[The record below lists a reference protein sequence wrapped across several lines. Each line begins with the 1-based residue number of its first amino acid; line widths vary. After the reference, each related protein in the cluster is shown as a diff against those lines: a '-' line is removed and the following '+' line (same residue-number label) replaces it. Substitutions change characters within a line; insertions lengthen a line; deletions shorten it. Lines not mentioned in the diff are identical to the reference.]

1 MIGKGAAKI
10 SAEVK
15 SLLTYVARDDP
26 HPDCPAFG
34 VWHIVR
40 GWAAGIDAT
49 QHAKYVSKFARTRVL
64 CSVNSYRQRMR
75 SKAWLVAAFAATSV
89 ALSPAL
95 SACGGIRATFPTK
108 TVTATAAPSTTPTT
122 SQQDAVRAWHNA
134 ALVPLQEI
142 RDASD
147 KIVKAAEAFDLTSM
161 GIACQEQHDAVEQV
175 QQHMPSPDPDL
186 TAQLQK
192 ALGDYS
198 AATTICTTAVENRNF
213 DDFAQGATLLHEANT
228 YMDNAAQILATD
240 LGESPNSAVPS
251 LSASSNTVNT
261 ADPETAL
268 QQLQQIANSDRPFVT
283 ANLTNWWVPQLS
295 SKRPGVHDDGVD
307 WDNARTLQEHR
318 QLRQK
323 YPGDEVRLL
332 WSGDW
337 STFSAP
343 DFWVTVAGVTFPESS
358 GALAWCRSHDLD
370 SHHCAAKIVSTTHPI
385 DGSTAYN

>member
-1 MIGKGAAKI
+1 MTRSIAAPAPL
-10 SAEVK
+10 SAAV
-15 SLLTYVARDDP
+15 
-26 HPDCPAFG
+26 G
-34 VWHIVR
+34 
-40 GWAAGIDAT
+40 
-49 QHAKYVSKFARTRVL
+49 
-64 CSVNSYRQRMR
+64 
-75 SKAWLVAAFAATSV
+75 SKAWLGAAFAVASV

-95 SACGGIRATFPTK
+95 GACGGIRATFPTK

-122 SQQDAVRAWHNA
+122 SQQDAIRVWHNA

-142 RDASD
+142 RDAAD
-147 KIVKAAEAFDLTSM
+147 KVVKAAEAFDLTSM

-175 QQHMPSPDPDL
+175 QEHMPSPDPDL

-192 ALGDYS
+192 ALSDYS
-198 AATTICTTAVENRNF
+198 AAAAICTTAVENRNF
-213 DDFAQGATLLHEANT
+213 DDFAQGATFLHEANT

-240 LGESPNSAVPS
+240 LGESPNSAAPS
-251 LSASSNTVNT
+251 PSASSNTVNT

-358 GALAWCRSHDLD
+358 GALAWCTSKGLD
-370 SHHCAAKIVSTTHPI
+370 SDHCAAKIVSTAHPI
-385 DGSTAYN
+385 EGSTAYN